1 MVLRF
6 MESKNYSFWREI
18 SDVSL
23 EDTDDILDDL
33 KILLTHWGHRKN
45 DNLPQYCASSL

>member
-18 SDVSL
+18 SDVSTRKL

-33 KILLTHWGHRKN
+33 KILLTH
-45 DNLPQYCASSL
+45 